1 MSNYLTGAL
10 PGTGGTIKEIPED
23 FLVEEIPLYAPCG
36 DGEHLYLRVEKCG
49 ITTFDLLQRLA
60 RALGVRE
67 RDIGYAGLKDA
78 RATTRQTLS
87 LTGVTEEQALALDL
101 EGIRI
106 LSAARHRNKLRL
118 GHLAGNRFTIR
129 VRQVGAEALE
139 QALDVLSVLQDIG
152 VPNRFGQQ
160 RYGSLGNSHTIG
172 GALLRGDHAAAAAQI
187 VGDPAAI
194 SNERWRQGA
203 EAFAAGDYDTAL
215 AALPAR
221 FRDERRMIQMLKDGR
236 SAKEAVLALPNKL
249 LRLYLSAYQASLF
262 DRMVDMRLATL
273 DRLWAGDLAFKHD
286 NGACFLVEDPEVEQV
301 RADRFEISPTA
312 PFRLQADPGPGR
324 SGAPGSRSPRQ
335 GRGAAG
341 GFSPRRRADHGGG
354 APSAAGA
361 VERRRGPLRGRRSG
375 SLLRSPSG
383 ELRHRRA
390 ARGHENLGA
399 CRTSH
404 EPAAKSSIWSISELL
419 FDQ

>member
-1 MSNYLTGAL
+1 MNNYLTAAL
-10 PGTGGTIKEIPED
+10 PGTGGTIKEVPED

-36 DGEHLYLRVEKCG
+36 DGEHLYLTVEKCG

-60 RALGVRE
+60 KALGVRD

-87 LTGVTEEQALALDL
+87 LTGVTVDQALALDL

-106 LSAARHRNKLRL
+106 LGAVRHRNKLRL

-129 VRQVGAEALE
+129 VRQVEADALE
-139 QALDVLSVLQDIG
+139 RALGVLQVLQDVG
-152 VPNRFGQQ
+152 VPNRFGEQ
-160 RYGSLGNSHTIG
+160 RYGSLGNSHLIG
-172 GALLRGDHAAAAAQI
+172 CALLRGDYVSAATHI

-203 EAFAAGDYDTAL
+203 EAFAVGDYDTAL

-221 FRDERRMIQMLKDGR
+221 FRDERRMIQILKEGR
-236 SAKEAVLALPNKL
+236 PAKEAVFAMPRKL
-249 LRLYLSAYQASLF
+249 LRLYLSAYQSSLF

-286 NGACFLVEDPEVEQV
+286 NGACFFVEDPEVEQV

-312 PFRLQADPGPGR
+312 PLFGCKLTMA
-324 SGAPGSRSPRQ
+324 
-335 GRGAAG
+335 RGAAG
-341 GFSPRRRADHGGG
+341 LLETALLDKEGVQPEDFRLGEGLTMEG
-354 APSAAGA
+354 
-361 VERRRGPLRGRRSG
+361 ERRPLRVPLNAAEAHRDDDSLILSFALPRG
-375 SLLRSPSG
+375 SYATSVLR
-383 ELRHRRA
+383 EVMKA
-390 ARGHENLGA
+390 
-399 CRTSH
+399 
-404 EPAAKSSIWSISELL
+404 
-419 FDQ
+419 

>member
-312 PFRLQADPGPGR
+312 PLFGCKLTQARGEAGLLEAALLDKEGVQLEDFRL
-324 SGAPGSRSPRQ
+324 GAGLTME
-335 GRGAAG
+335 GE
-341 GFSPRRRADHGGG
+341 RRPLRV
-354 APSAAGA
+354 PLSAAEAHCEGDDLVLSFALPRGSYATA
-361 VERRRGPLRGRRSG
+361 VLR
-375 SLLRSPSG
+375 
-383 ELRHRRA
+383 EVMK
-390 ARGHENLGA
+390 
-399 CRTSH
+399 T
-404 EPAAKSSIWSISELL
+404 
-419 FDQ
+419 